1 MKISAIVPCYNSSE
15 NVEETLNSIMGQTYN
30 NIEII
35 VINDGSNERSSLFLK
50 SLIKKQTQPIH
61 FIEQDNVGRSATFNR
76 GVAVATGE
84 LIAIIGHDDIWDRTL
99 IEKLVNR
106 LKAED
111 ESIIGVSSSYVSIN
125 ESGKVFNDKNSY
137 SRNEDKLNNF
147 DNFFYHNHFFSTPF
161 SIIKKQKILDL
172 DGFDEN
178 SYAEDYDLYL
188 RLTKNGDKLLTIA
201 DKLGQ
206 YRVLSQSASSDFDLM
221 YASTLRSIKKFP
233 NYAGFDKSICI
244 LKCKYS
250 GFSKNVTFSE
260 LLGCTFK
267 LGLNKLVFK
276 AFLRLIIPKK
286 QYNKL
291 KNTFTKS

>member
-125 ESGKVFNDKNSY
+125 ESGKVFKDKNSY

-188 RLTKNGDKLLTIA
+188 RLTKNGDKLLTI
-201 DKLGQ
+201 Q
-206 YRVLSQSASSDFDLM
+206 TS
-221 YASTLRSIKKFP
+221 
-233 NYAGFDKSICI
+233 
-244 LKCKYS
+244 
-250 GFSKNVTFSE
+250 
-260 LLGCTFK
+260 
-267 LGLNKLVFK
+267 
-276 AFLRLIIPKK
+276 
-286 QYNKL
+286 
-291 KNTFTKS
+291 